1 MQEEQLHK
9 QEESVTRQESE
20 RRRTID
26 YEAELRHKNEVCD
39 LEFQRLVRPTAESL
53 VIVRLYSL
61 LIHSQMARLDAELQG
76 KARVERQN
84 IDIRLQRIRA
94 KAEEQRKT
102 VLEGIRTAGAVL
114 GSGFQASVISTS

>member
-1 MQEEQLHK
+1 
-9 QEESVTRQESE
+9 
-20 RRRTID
+20 
-26 YEAELRHKNEVCD
+26 
-39 LEFQRLVRPTAESL
+39 
-53 VIVRLYSL
+53 
-61 LIHSQMARLDAELQG
+61 MARLDAELQG

-114 GSGFQASVISTS
+114 GSGFQASILSAT

>member
-1 MQEEQLHK
+1 
-9 QEESVTRQESE
+9 
-20 RRRTID
+20 
-26 YEAELRHKNEVCD
+26 
-39 LEFQRLVRPTAESL
+39 
-53 VIVRLYSL
+53 
-61 LIHSQMARLDAELQG
+61 MARLDAELQG

-114 GSGFQASVISTS
+114 GSGFQVSFK